1 MAEINLNRSV
11 PVYTP
16 PQKPTEEAQ
25 PAQPAAPLPSLDV
38 SKSVPV
44 SGPGSY
50 QPPRPDVGD
59 DLKRSAISGA
69 QKSVLGIPGMM
80 GDIQQVPG
88 LIAPLAGE
96 AAIWARKKV
105 GMPFSPEAE
114 AQTREAAGKMGE
126 VFKEAPKYNLPSA
139 LSQAVG
145 GPPLYAP
152 TTEQISKAVDPYV
165 EQIAPGYG
173 PEYKPKTAEGRILKG
188 GLELAAPGAVGPAKG
203 VLRRGISALAGGLGS
218 EAGGEYAKGTAYET
232 PARFAGALV
241 GGSASDTLLGYLGS
255 KGMVMPK
262 TEAKR
267 QLASGLEDYEIE
279 SSALAKRMAQQPG
292 VGQAADTL
300 MPRMRQFTQNLLG
313 VDEKAGALTSR
324 LIQEGYDLRDDMYN
338 AMNALPS
345 AQSIDDTLFNP
356 LRSSPVFKQAEKNA
370 RENTAILEKW
380 GVKVPEVTPGKP
392 AVEDAFVQTERGL
405 QKVPGSAAIPET
417 VSNGNLKYYDQ
428 VKREL
433 DGIIEQAHR
442 SGDTTRKAEAEEL
455 KRRLLA
461 VTDDAVPEYARVRDI
476 ASNTFTASSAPEA
489 GMKFYNMYDD
499 LKAEDVKKAL
509 ASYNPE
515 QRTAFGVGFM
525 TKLEQE
531 LASKNTK
538 GIVSRF
544 LKNDDFMEK
553 LNLVFGPEAAGA
565 IRGKVLAENLIQQA
579 DRMRTSEAAQA
590 ALKSTKTSSLVPAG
604 LAFLGTG
611 AAVEA
616 QYLAGLIQQ
625 LGLSKDAAI
634 YGGLAAVAAGGT
646 SMVMRGFEKRVA
658 QNMLELAK
666 SNKPRDFKRLNTLM
680 QNYPEVYPKLLM
692 PLIAIEELEAK
703 GQQAQQPKPQASGG
717 RIERKSGG
725 RVGHHYHAARLVKAA
740 ELAKKN
746 HGKTTETILNAPDE
760 HVVKAL
766 AVANKHI
773 EG

>member
-1 MAEINLNRSV
+1 MAEIDFSRSV

-16 PQKPTEEAQ
+16 PKPKDEEQTTAP
-25 PAQPAAPLPSLDV
+25 PAPAAPVDLT
-38 SKSVPV
+38 KSAPV

-88 LIAPLAGE
+88 MLAPLAAEG
-96 AAIWARKKV
+96 AIWARKKV
-105 GMPFSPEAE
+105 GLPFSPEVE
-114 AQTREAAGKMGE
+114 AQTREAAGKAGE
-126 VFKEAPKYNLPSA
+126 VMKDFPKYNLPSFV
-139 LSQAVG
+139 SQKLG
-145 GPPLYAP
+145 GPQLYPP
-152 TTEQISKAVDPYV
+152 TTEEISKAVDPYV
-165 EQIAPGYG
+165 EKAFPGYG
-173 PEYKPKTAEGRILKG
+173 PEYKPKTPEGRILKG
-188 GLELAAPGAVGPAKG
+188 GIEFVGPGAAGPAQG
-203 VLRRGISALAGGLGS
+203 MLRRGVSALAGGAGS

-232 PARFAGALV
+232 PARLLGAV
-241 GGSASDTLLGYLGS
+241 GGASAMDTVLGYLGS
-255 KGMVMPK
+255 KGTLMPK

-267 QLASGLEDYEIE
+267 QLASGLEDYEVE
-279 SSALAKRMAQQPG
+279 SSALAKRLAQQPG
-292 VGQAADTL
+292 IGQAADTF
-300 MPRMRQFTQNLLG
+300 MPRMRQFTRNLLG
-313 VDEKAGALTSR
+313 IDERAGALTTR

-338 AMNALPS
+338 ALNALPA
-345 AQSIDDTLFNP
+345 AQSLDDTLFNP

-380 GVKVPEVTPGKP
+380 GVKVPEVTPGKA
-392 AVEDAFVQTERGL
+392 AVEDTFVQTERGL
-405 QKVPGSAAIPET
+405 QKVPGSAEIPET

-455 KRRLLA
+455 KRRLLGI
-461 VTDDAVPEYARVRDI
+461 TDNAVPEYARVRDI

-499 LKAEDVKKAL
+499 LKAEDVRRAL
-509 ASYNPE
+509 SSYNQE

-531 LASKNTK
+531 LASKNAK

-553 LNLVFGPEAAGA
+553 LNLVFGPQAAGA

-579 DRMRTSEAAQA
+579 DRLRTSEAAQT
-590 ALKSTKTSSLVPAG
+590 ALKSTKTSALLPAG
-604 LAFLGTG
+604 IAGLGT
-611 AAVEA
+611 AAVVEA

-634 YGGLAAVAAGGT
+634 YGGLAAVAAGGG
-646 SMVMRGFEKRVA
+646 SAVMRGFEKRVA
-658 QNMLELAK
+658 ENMVELAK
-666 SNKPRDFKRLNTLM
+666 SNKPRDFVRLNKLM
-680 QNYPEVYPKLLM
+680 NNYPEVYPKLLM
-692 PLIAIEELEAK
+692 PMIAVDQLEEQTQK
-703 GQQAQQPKPQASGG
+703 PKAHGG
-717 RIERKSGG
+717 RIGRKSGG
-725 RVGHHYHAARLVKAA
+725 RVGHHYEAARLVKAA

-746 HGKTTETILNAPDE
+746 HGKQTETILNAPDE

-766 AVANKHI
+766 SVANRSI